1 MAKAAKT
8 AIKTK
13 DQKAAAEA
21 KNWSKVIKAVRSPK
35 TGAYTFKVAIID
47 KINDRVKK
55 DKYVNTS
62 ELNSILQH
70 EMTDLLVDAPDH
82 LSSGFNLTGMPRP
95 YVLLVVGVN
104 GVGKTTTIG
113 KLAHQFKMAGKS

>member
-35 TGAYTFKVAIID
+35 TGAYTFKEQMVHKD
-47 KINDRVKK
+47 KIK
-55 DKYVNTS
+55 
-62 ELNSILQH
+62 E
-70 EMTDLLVDAPDH
+70 
-82 LSSGFNLTGMPRP
+82 F
-95 YVLLVVGVN
+95 
-104 GVGKTTTIG
+104 
-113 KLAHQFKMAGKS
+113 LASK